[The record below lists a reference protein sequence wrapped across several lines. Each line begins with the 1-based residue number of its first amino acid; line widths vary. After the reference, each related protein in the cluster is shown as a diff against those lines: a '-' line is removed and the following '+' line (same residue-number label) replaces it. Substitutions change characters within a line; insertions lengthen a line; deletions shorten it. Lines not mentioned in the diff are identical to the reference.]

1 ILDPA
6 GSPVSNLRPDVG
18 VTDAGA
24 ARTLKNR
31 LVHLA
36 RFHNVRELVN
46 NDLNSPL
53 AGKLEL
59 SLHAADGGRPART
72 ALPIQPVVRCDSEL
86 YLRIWNRSSR
96 PLSLAIFDLAGDWGI
111 EHVNRGAPLTVES
124 GTFADVKLVTS
135 LPTGCEQ
142 ATDVLKVIGTLD
154 HAD

>member
-1 ILDPA
+1 
-6 GSPVSNLRPDVG
+6 
-18 VTDAGA
+18 
-24 ARTLKNR
+24 
-31 LVHLA
+31 
-36 RFHNVRELVN
+36 
-46 NDLNSPL
+46 
-53 AGKLEL
+53 
-59 SLHAADGGRPART
+59 
-72 ALPIQPVVRCDSEL
+72 SEL

-154 HAD
+154 HADFEWLTLPPLARPQVSRRGARSPGNAFEQLPAVMHEPSCAARKVAIAASPTFGWTEAQIGLEVRR